1 MNETCSLLL
10 RNNLVKDSELM
21 FKVSSPVLSMH
32 DMAYLLF
39 LKALLIL
46 CASAAFEI
54 ADMWESLQLSTVNTG
69 YYQEKP
75 LGQD

>member
-54 ADMWESLQLSTVNTG
+54 ADM
-69 YYQEKP
+69 
-75 LGQD
+75 